1 MLIKSKRWLWHVLP
15 AIAITSLIGFFI
27 PKALFI
33 SGFIIALDLF
43 KLSYS
48 GADDKDFRSD
58 LHYLLLMVVI
68 CGISIFLL
76 WVVCNF
82 VPNNQSC
89 SVNSFRAMM
98 FAIISFP
105 VFMGAFIW
113 ATTRLPKIFGTN
125 FKK

>member
-1 MLIKSKRWLWHVLP
+1 MLTKSTRWLWHILP

-43 KLSYS
+43 KLSFS
-48 GADDKDFRSD
+48 EADDKDHRSD
-58 LHYLLLMVVI
+58 FRYLLSMVVI
-68 CGISIFLL
+68 CGVSIILL

-98 FAIISFP
+98 FAIFSFP

-113 ATTRLPKIFGTN
+113 VTIRLPKILGII